1 MRLEAQAKAGFYPTP
16 AEVVEIIQTWIGE
29 KAPGLRRFLD
39 PCCGTGEPAA
49 RIAAAAGCEA
59 YGVEI
64 NTERARVAKKLL
76 NKVVAGDLFSV
87 RARPGAFSILYLNP
101 PYDFDADDGR
111 AELSFLKHTILYLTP
126 GGLLLFLLPQA
137 RITNRIARVLSA
149 YFRDLKVRQFPAQE
163 FQAFGQIVIAGV
175 KKARAEIDGE
185 TFTCLTQIPTAD
197 LPEMRRKEFSFGI
210 PAVGKDFF
218 IRSSEFGPDELAEEI
233 KTSSLWREPV
243 LGLLRREEEQ
253 TRAAIQPLMPPR
265 KAHLA
270 MLIAAGLINN
280 QVLEANGRKLLIKGT
295 AKKVIDRSEEETEKG
310 IKITERERIVTQIN
324 AFDLNTGEYLQIV

>member
-1 MRLEAQAKAGFYPTP
+1 MRLEAQAKAGFYPSP

-29 KAPGLRRFLD
+29 KAPGLRRLLD
-39 PCCGTGEPAA
+39 PCCGSGEPAA

-64 NTERARVAKKLL
+64 NTERARLAKKLL

-87 RARPGAFSILYLNP
+87 RARPSAFSILYLNP

-111 AELSFLKHTILYLTP
+111 TELSFLKHTTPYLAP

-137 RITNRIARVLSA
+137 RITTRIARVLAA
-149 YFRDLKVRQFPAQE
+149 YFRDLKVRRFPAEE
-163 FQAFGQIVIAGV
+163 FQAFGQIVIAGI
-175 KKARAEIDGE
+175 KKARAEIDNE
-185 TFTCLTQIPTAD
+185 IFTSLTQIPTGNP
-197 LPEMRRKEFSFGI
+197 PEMRRKEFSIII

-233 KTSSLWREPV
+233 KTSSLWREPA
-243 LGLLRREEEQ
+243 LGLVREEEEI
-253 TRAAIQPLMPPR
+253 RAAIQPLMPPR

-280 QVLEANGRKLLIKGT
+280 QILEANGRSLLIKGT

>member
-16 AEVVEIIQTWIGE
+16 AEVAEIIQTWIGE
-29 KAPGLRRFLD
+29 KAAGLRRLLD

-49 RIAAAAGCEA
+49 RVAAAAGCEA

-64 NTERARVAKKLL
+64 NTERARLAKKLL

-101 PYDFDADDGR
+101 PYDFDTDDGR
-111 AELSFLKHTILYLTP
+111 SELSFLKHTVPYLTP

-137 RITNRIARVLSA
+137 RITTRIARVLSA
-149 YFRDLKVRQFPAQE
+149 YFRDLKVRRFPAEE
-163 FQAFGQIVIAGV
+163 FQAFGQIVIAAI
-175 KKARAEIDGE
+175 KKARAEIDNE
-185 TFTCLTQIPTAD
+185 IFTSLTQIPTGD
-197 LPEMRRKEFSFGI
+197 LPEMRRKEFSFTI

-233 KTSSLWREPV
+233 KTSSLWREPA
-243 LGLLRREEEQ
+243 LGLVREEQEV
-253 TRAAIQPLMPPR
+253 RAAIQPLMPPR

-280 QVLEANGRKLLIKGT
+280 QVLEANGRRLLIKGT

>member
-29 KAPGLRRFLD
+29 KPPGLRRLLD

-49 RIAAAAGCEA
+49 RLAAAAGCEA

-76 NKVVAGDLFSV
+76 SKVVAGNLFSV

-111 AELSFLKHTILYLTP
+111 AELSFLKHTVAYLTP

-137 RITNRIARVLSA
+137 RITNRIARVLAA
-149 YFRDLKVRQFPAQE
+149 YFRDLKVRKFPTQE
-163 FQAFGQIVIAGV
+163 FQAFGQIVISGV
-175 KKARAEIDGE
+175 KKARAEIDSE
-185 TFTCLTQIPTAD
+185 SFTSLTQIPTGD
-197 LPEMRRKEFSFGI
+197 LPEMRRKEFSFTI

-243 LGLLRREEEQ
+243 LGLVREEEQ
-253 TRAAIQPLMPPR
+253 TRSAIQPLMPPR

-280 QVLEANGRKLLIKGT
+280 QILEANGRKLLIKGT

>member
-29 KAPGLRRFLD
+29 KTPGLRRFLD
-39 PCCGTGEPAA
+39 PCCGTGEPAS
-49 RIAAAAGCEA
+49 RLAAAAGCEA

-76 NKVVAGDLFSV
+76 NKVIAGDLFSV
-87 RARPGAFSILYLNP
+87 RARPGVFSILYLNP

-111 AELSFLKHTILYLTP
+111 AELSFIKHTVPYLTP
-126 GGLLLFLLPQA
+126 GGLLLFLLPLT
-137 RITNRIARVLSA
+137 RITNRIARVLAA
-149 YFRDLKVRQFPAQE
+149 YFRDLKVRRFPAEE
-163 FQAFGQIVIAGV
+163 FQPFGQIIIAGI
-175 KKARAEIDGE
+175 KKARAEIDNE
-185 TFTCLTQIPTAD
+185 IFTSLTQIPTGD
-197 LPEMRRKEFSFGI
+197 LPEMRRKEFSFTI

-233 KTSSLWREPV
+233 KTSSLWREPA
-243 LGLLRREEEQ
+243 LGLVREEQEV
-253 TRAAIQPLMPPR
+253 RAAIQPLMPPR

-280 QVLEANGRKLLIKGT
+280 QVLEANGRRLLIKGT

-310 IKITERERIVTQIN
+310 IRITERERIVTQIN
-324 AFDLNTGEYLQIV
+324 AFDLNTGEYLEIV

>member
-16 AEVVEIIQTWIGE
+16 TEVVDIIKTWIG
-29 KAPGLRRFLD
+29 KKMPGPRRLLD
-39 PCCGTGEPAA
+39 PCCGTGDPAA
-49 RIAAAAGCEA
+49 QIATAAGCNA

-64 NTERARVAKKLL
+64 NTDRAKAAKNLL
-76 NKVVAGDLFSV
+76 SKVVAGNLFSV

-101 PYDFDADDGR
+101 PYDFDAEDGR
-111 AELSFLKHTILYLTP
+111 TELSFLKHTLPYLIP
-126 GGLLLFLLPQA
+126 GGLLLFVVPQK
-137 RITNRIARVLSA
+137 RITPRIARVLSA
-149 YFRDLKVRQFPAQE
+149 HFEDLKVRRFPADE

-185 TFTCLTQIPTAD
+185 VLASLTQIQAVD
-197 LPEMRRKEFSFGI
+197 LSEMYRKEFSFSI
-210 PAVGKDFF
+210 PAVTKDFF
-218 IRSSEFGPDELAEEI
+218 IRSSEFGPDELAEELLG
-233 KTSSLWREPV
+233 SSLWKEPA
-243 LGLLRREEEQ
+243 LGLVAEEEQ
-253 TRAAIQPLMPPR
+253 IKAAIQPLMPPR

-280 QVLEANGRKLLIKGT
+280 QILEANGRRLLIKGT
-295 AKKVIDRSEEETEKG
+295 AKKVIDRFEEETEKG